1 MDFSPSTSFSRPDPY
16 PAPQSFTRF
25 PGSMVPSHNQ
35 RVKVNHA
42 FELSV
47 RSGQPLIESMHWREA
62 SIWKENALQ
71 LAVAR
76 QSASHEAREN
86 RLPDGAP
93 LPRMAS
99 YRENQFDTRVENQAW
114 TSTGRPL
121 REGRTTPCVHSRLP
135 YVVWLVG

>member
-16 PAPQSFTRF
+16 PAPHSFTRF

-76 QSASHEAREN
+76 QSASHEARAAPE
-86 RLPDGAP
+86 PAMWPGA
-93 LPRMAS
+93 RS
-99 YRENQFDTRVENQAW
+99 
-114 TSTGRPL
+114 L
-121 REGRTTPCVHSRLP
+121 RKARDPESEAF
-135 YVVWLVG
+135 